1 MAGMEMEFRLLGRLA
16 VCYGGLELPV
26 RQGKQRALLAGL
38 LLRANR
44 TVLMRELAETLWGAE
59 PPPSAEMT
67 IRNHVRRLRD
77 ALGAAGRA
85 RVATVP
91 GGYLVNVAVGELDVS
106 RFESLLMS
114 AHTAARGDS
123 WEQAAGQAR
132 AALALWRG
140 DPLEDV
146 PSDVLV
152 LQEVPRLAELRLQ
165 ALETRIDAD
174 LHLGRHTD
182 VIAELQGLI
191 QAHPLREHLR
201 AQLMVGLYRCGRQ
214 AEALAAYQQTRH
226 TLVEEIGAEPGP
238 ELYEL
243 HEQILSADPALALPR
258 PAPAPEPARP
268 QITPRQ
274 LPSPVRDFVGRKA
287 ALAALAALIGPD
299 LETAPATVVVLAIGG
314 TAGVGKT
321 TLAVHWAHHVADR
334 FPDGQLYVNLRGFDP
349 AGAPVAP
356 AQAIQDFLEA
366 LGVPPDR
373 IPGSIE
379 AQAGLYRSVLA
390 GKRVLI
396 VLDNARDVSQVR
408 PLLPGGTGC
417 LTLVTSRGQ
426 LAGLLAAEAAVP
438 ITLDVLT
445 ADEAWEF
452 LRRRLGSE
460 RVLGEPGAAARLI
473 EASARLPL
481 ALSMVAAR
489 AAQRPRSPLAALVAE
504 LQDAGR
510 RLDCLDAGDGVTSVR
525 AALSWSYQQL
535 GDLAARLFRLLS
547 VHPGPDISAAAAAG
561 VAGLPVAHARQAL
574 DELSRAHLMAE
585 PSAGRFACHDLL
597 RVYAAE
603 LAAGHD
609 SQPERRAASHRMVDH
624 YLHTAYAA
632 SLALYPARDRM
643 AFAAPQPGAQP
654 EQITGSRAA
663 LAWLSAEHRVLLRV
677 IALAAETGFDAY
689 AQWLPDVLATHLD
702 RSARWQDCVTVQQLS
717 LAAAER
723 RSDQRGRA
731 RAHRFLGRALIRL
744 DRYQDGLSHLREA
757 MELFRDLGDR
767 LGEARSHLAIA
778 MALEGEGQLADAL
791 RHAEEAVPLFRGI
804 GHRAGLAAA
813 LTAVGGYQCTLGA
826 HRQAVA
832 HCEQALDLLRELGN
846 RDGEAASW
854 GVLGRAYHGLGQL
867 TDAISSYRRALDQL
881 ATLGHA
887 YNQSTVLTHLG
898 DAYQAAGNHAAARR
912 CWQQALRILHD
923 LHHPGAAEV
932 RARLGGLQRPGS
944 MLPSGRTAS
953 PSR

>member
-1 MAGMEMEFRLLGRLA
+1 MAGMEMEFRLLGRLT
-16 VCYGGLELPV
+16 VCCGGLELPV

-44 TVLMRELAETLWGAE
+44 TVLIRELAETLWGAE

-91 GGYLVNVAVGELDVS
+91 GGYLVSVAAGELDVS
-106 RFESLLMS
+106 RFESLLRS
-114 AHTAARGDS
+114 AQTAARDGS
-123 WEQAAGQAR
+123 WPQAAGQAQ

-140 DPLEDV
+140 DPLVDV
-146 PSDVLV
+146 PSDALV
-152 LQEVPRLAELRLQ
+152 RREVPRLAELRLQ

-174 LHLGRHTD
+174 LQLGRHTD

-214 AEALAAYQQTRH
+214 AEALAAYLQARH

-238 ELYEL
+238 ELYEV

-258 PAPAPEPARP
+258 PAPAPEPIRP

-287 ALAALAALIGPD
+287 ALATLAALIGPD
-299 LETAPATVVVLAIGG
+299 LETAPATVAVSAIGG
-314 TAGVGKT
+314 MAGVGKT

-356 AQAIQDFLEA
+356 AQAIRDFLEA

-373 IPGSIE
+373 IPGSFE

-426 LAGLLAAEAAVP
+426 LAGLLAAEGAVP

-460 RVLGEPGAAARLI
+460 RVRREPGAAARLI

-481 ALSMVAAR
+481 ALSLVAAR

-547 VHPGPDISAAAAAG
+547 VHPGPDISVAAAAG
-561 VAGLPVAHARQAL
+561 VAGLPVAQARQAL

-585 PSAGRFACHDLL
+585 PSAGRFASHDLL

-643 AFAAPQPGAQP
+643 AFAAPQPGALP

-677 IALAAETGFDAY
+677 VALAADTGFDAY

-702 RSARWQDCVTVQQLS
+702 RSARWQDCVTVQRLS

-723 RSDQRGRA
+723 RNDQRGRA
-731 RAHRFLGRALIRL
+731 RAHRFLGRALVRL
-744 DRYQDGLSHLREA
+744 DRYQDGHSHLREA

-778 MALEGEGQLADAL
+778 MALEGEGLLADAL

-813 LTAVGGYQCTLGA
+813 LTAVGDYECALGA

-867 TDAISSYRRALDQL
+867 TDAISSYRRALDRL

-923 LHHPGAAEV
+923 LCHPGAAEV
-932 RARLGGLQRPGS
+932 RARLGGLERPGS
-944 MLPSGRTAS
+944 MLLSSRKAS